1 MPATDN
7 ISLEQPAGTGTGQGP
22 CFVHLNLH
30 SEFSLEDSTV
40 RIPALMHKL
49 AEQGAVAVAMTDI
62 NNLFAAVK
70 FHKAAIKAGIKPIFG
85 ADLQVLPEDKTL
97 SPYFLTLLVQD
108 ATGYLNVSELITRA
122 HQEGYHA
129 GKPHIHESWLANRHQ
144 GLIAISRNLDSD
156 IGQLIASKKIEQ
168 ASERVK
174 KWRQLFGDRFY
185 LGMARIGRSGEAWHN
200 KALHWLAARHQVPL
214 VATNDVRFLHEDDY
228 NAHEARVCIRSG
240 HVLADPRRTTPYT
253 RQQCLCS
260 SEEMAKRFEDIP
272 AALQNSVEIAKRCNF
287 QFEYGTYYLPDF
299 PVPDG
304 VSIGDYLRQTS
315 HEHLQQRL
323 QTRGM
328 ARGYSQ
334 EDYRQ
339 RLENELDVI
348 ISMGFPGYFLIVAD
362 FIRWSRENRIPVG
375 PGRGSGAGSLVAYVL
390 GITDLDPL
398 QYDLLFERFLNPER
412 VSMPDF
418 DIDFCMERRDEVI
431 EYVSRT
437 YGADKVCQIVTFG
450 SLSAKAVIRDAGRV
464 LGYPYPV
471 VDGIAKLVPND
482 LGITL
487 AKALDQ
493 SEEFRLRKE
502 TDEEAEEIIEL
513 AMKLEG
519 LTRNVGKHAG
529 GVVIAPQ
536 RLTHFCPLYQ
546 EAADGSPVSQFD
558 KNDVEDIGLVKF
570 DFLGLRTLT
579 IIDWALRDINARR
592 PEDDPVDIS
601 CIPLDDEA
609 TFDLLRHCRTT
620 AVFQLESRGMKELI
634 AKLQPNNFEEIIALV
649 ALFRPGPLDSG
660 MVDTFVDCKH
670 GRRPV
675 EYPHPDLKEIL
686 EPTYGVMV
694 YQEQVMQIAQVLAG
708 YTLGAADILRRAMG
722 KKKPEEMEKQRAI
735 FVKGAVQRGVDPKVA
750 DDIFSLME
758 KFAGYGFNKSHSA
771 AYALLAYQTAW
782 LKTHF
787 PTEFMAAVM
796 SADMD
801 STDKLVHV
809 IEDVR
814 AMGLKLLPPDINQS
828 RYKFAP
834 ADDGSILYGL
844 GAIKGVGQAAI
855 ENILHQREQ
864 AGPFTSLLDF
874 CSRVDLHK
882 VNRKTLEALIASG
895 AFDSLHDNRR
905 ALLKGLD
912 QVLKA
917 AAQRNQDAASGQ
929 IDMFGLGAGSSGGA
943 METPAACFQLPPVAE
958 FDDNEKLFAERDVL
972 GHFISGHPVA
982 RYQQWL
988 QPLVTCALA
997 DVQKKAGPAGS
1008 GMENGKSGHR
1018 PRMDVV
1024 LGGLITQINR
1034 RSEKMATVVL
1044 EDTTGR
1050 MDVTFF
1056 GDTLRE
1062 FGDILVK
1069 DELVVVTGSAGM
1081 DRFTGR
1087 LQVRAQE
1094 VMSLNDAVALFCHR
1108 ILFRI
1113 NHDANALKDLQ
1124 ALFAKHGK
1132 GKAQVY
1138 IQVHHGEAETQL
1150 RLGPDWKI
1158 RPSLRLLTEALRM
1171 PSITHVAI
1179 RGQ

>member
-1 MPATDN
+1 MDN
-7 ISLEQPAGTGTGQGP
+7 QQSHSPEITVPN
-22 CFVHLNLH
+22 FVHLNVH

-40 RIPALMHKL
+40 RIGALMEKL
-49 AEQGAVAVAMTDI
+49 VNQGAVAVAMTDI

-70 FHKAAIKAGIKPIFG
+70 FHKAAVKAGIKPIFG
-85 ADLQVLPEDKTL
+85 ADVLVLPEESSTL
-97 SPYFLTLLVQD
+97 EPFFISLLVQNRR
-108 ATGYLNVSELITRA
+108 GYLNLSELLTRA
-122 HQEGYHA
+122 HQEGYHQ
-129 GKPHIHESWLANRHQ
+129 GRPHVHEKWLHTYHE

-156 IGQLIASKKIEQ
+156 IGQCIMDHKMDQ
-168 ASERVK
+168 ATERIG
-174 KWRQLFGDRFY
+174 KWREVFGDRFY
-185 LGMARIGRSGEAWHN
+185 LGMARIGREGEEWHN
-200 KALHWLAARHQVPL
+200 QAICWLAASLQIPL
-214 VATNDVRFLHEDDY
+214 VATGDVRFLHPDDF

-240 HVLADPRRTTPYT
+240 HVLADPHRKTPYT
-253 RQQCLCS
+253 REQYLRSGQD
-260 SEEMAKRFEDIP
+260 MAASFTDVPQAIE
-272 AALQNSVEIAKRCNF
+272 NSVEIAKRCNF

-299 PVPDG
+299 PVPEG
-304 VSIGDYLRQTS
+304 ETIESHIRQLS
-315 HEHLQQRL
+315 HRRL
-323 QTRGM
+323 
-328 ARGYSQ
+328 
-334 EDYRQ
+334 RQ
-339 RLENELDVI
+339 RLETRGLAKNFTEDDYRRRIDEELEVI
-348 ISMGFPGYFLIVAD
+348 INMGFPGYFLIVAD
-362 FIRWSRENRIPVG
+362 FIQWSRDNHIPVG

-431 EYVSRT
+431 DYVARK

-450 SLSAKAVIRDAGRV
+450 TLSAKAVIRDAGRV

-482 LGITL
+482 LGMTI
-487 AKALDQ
+487 AKALEE
-493 SEEFRLRKE
+493 SAEFRSRRE
-502 TDEEAEEIIEL
+502 TDEEAEEIIDL

-529 GVVIAPQ
+529 GVVIAPK

-546 EAADGSPVSQFD
+546 ETGGGPVSQFD

-579 IIDWALRDINARR
+579 IIDWALRDINARLD
-592 PEDDPVDIS
+592 ESQQVDIAR
-601 CIPLDDEA
+601 IPLDDED
-609 TFDLLRHCRTT
+609 TFDLLRHGRTT

-634 AKLQPNNFEEIIALV
+634 TKLQPNNFEEIIALV

-675 EYPHPDLKEIL
+675 EYPHPDLKDIL

-735 FVKGAVQRGVDPKVA
+735 FVEGATRRGVDEGKA
-750 DDIFSLME
+750 QEIFTLME

-782 LKTHF
+782 LKSHF
-787 PTEFMAAVM
+787 PTEFMAAVL

-801 STDKLVHV
+801 NTDKLVPV

-828 RYKFAP
+828 RYKFTP
-834 ADDGSILYGL
+834 AENGEIIYGL

-855 ENILHQREQ
+855 ESILRQREIS
-864 AGPFTSLLDF
+864 GPFTSLLDF

-882 VNRKTLEALIASG
+882 VNRKTLEALILSG
-895 AFDSLHDNRR
+895 AFDCLHGHRR
-905 ALLKGLD
+905 AMLEGLD

-929 IDMFGLGAGSSGGA
+929 IDMFGLGTQVADLGAGGF
-943 METPAACFQLPPVAE
+943 ELPSVAE
-958 FDDNEKLFAERDVL
+958 FDEDEKLFAERDVL

-982 RYQQWL
+982 RYRSWL
-988 QPLVTCALA
+988 DPLVTCTLA
-997 DVQKKAGPAGS
+997 DLQHRSLVVDAKDAGKTSAS
-1008 GMENGKSGHR
+1008 SR
-1018 PRMDVV
+1018 LDVV
-1024 LGGLITQINR
+1024 LGGLIVRVSR
-1034 RSEKMATVVL
+1034 RSEKMATIVL
-1044 EDTTGR
+1044 EDTTGN

-1056 GDTLRE
+1056 GDVLQE
-1062 FGDILVK
+1062 FGELLNK
-1069 DELVVVTGSAGM
+1069 DRIVVVQGSAGL
-1081 DRFTGR
+1081 DKFTGR
-1087 LQVRAQE
+1087 LQVRAQQ
-1094 VMSLNDAVALFCHR
+1094 VLSLNEAVARYCRR
-1108 ILFRI
+1108 ILIRL
-1113 NHDANALKDLQ
+1113 HDHPDAWKDLKK
-1124 ALFAKHGK
+1124 LFAAHGK
-1132 GKAQVY
+1132 GHALVY
-1138 IQVHHGEAETQL
+1138 VQISNDSRAVQL
-1150 RLGPDWKI
+1150 RLGDEWKI
-1158 RPSLRLLTEALRM
+1158 RPSLALLTDALSM
-1171 PSITHVAI
+1171 PHVTRVAI
-1179 RGQ
+1179 RR